1 MYLTKKVSTVICH
14 SITIGGVVWLYRK
27 FCKYRFEISYSHVNI
42 EEVEDAEEAGAS
54 EVIQVKQSE
63 VQDFYTLITSLALF
77 SIILAYFYLCD
88 R

>member
-1 MYLTKKVSTVICH
+1 MIICF
-14 SITIGGVVWLYRK
+14 SITIGGSVWLYRK
-27 FCKYRFEISYSHVNI
+27 SCRYRPEASYSYVTT
-42 EEVEDAEEAGAS
+42 EETEDTEEGGTS
-54 EVIQVKQSE
+54 EIVQVKQPE